1 MMSSI
6 RSTALIAFA
15 FAALAVPAQA
25 QTYPNRPV
33 TIVLGFTP
41 GAASDTAARLVGEH
55 LNTALG
61 QPIVLDNRAGASGN
75 IAAAYVA
82 RSAPDGYTL
91 MVGVDAVMTS
101 NVHLFK
107 SVPFD
112 PVKDFAPITGMGAN
126 IICLAVNTA
135 LPVNSVAEFI
145 AYAKANPGKV
155 NYGSSGAGSP
165 HHLAGELLRGK
176 AGIDITHVPYK
187 GGGAA
192 ANDLLGG
199 HINAAFLSLS
209 AAVPLIS
216 SGKIKILAM
225 VEKQRY
231 AEMKDI
237 PTISETVPG
246 FEMNSWLGLFAPAG
260 TPQPIVDRLNAEVG
274 KILKI
279 AAVKDRLATLGLAV
293 APSTPAELAEI
304 VSSGLA
310 LRGQL
315 VKAAGIQPE

>member
-1 MMSSI
+1 MASD
-6 RSTALIAFA
+6 
-15 FAALAVPAQA
+15 
-25 QTYPNRPV
+25 V
-33 TIVLGFTP
+33 TIKSCNRLLLLMPTSSVMPGGAGFCLSQRCIICPRNSPP
-41 GAASDTAARLVGEH
+41 GLAAVCRLTYH
-55 LNTALG
+55 F
-61 QPIVLDNRAGASGN
+61 PAS
-75 IAAAYVA
+75 
-82 RSAPDGYTL
+82 RSA
-91 MVGVDAVMTS
+91 AWS
-101 NVHLFK
+101 
-107 SVPFD
+107 
-112 PVKDFAPITGMGAN
+112 
-126 IICLAVNTA
+126 AVNTA

-176 AGIDITHVPYK
+176 TGIDITHVPYK